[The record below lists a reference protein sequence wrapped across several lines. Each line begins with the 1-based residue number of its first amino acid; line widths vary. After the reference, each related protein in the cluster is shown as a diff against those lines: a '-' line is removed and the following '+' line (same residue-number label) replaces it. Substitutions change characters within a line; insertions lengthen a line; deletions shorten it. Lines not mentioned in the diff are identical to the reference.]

1 MIFKPFLKRI
11 KGVNEVDQDKQRFYK
26 RKLLGHIL
34 RYVKEIKLNGT

>member
-1 MIFKPFLKRI
+1 MIFKSFLKYI